1 MCSKKTVFIRRKIR
15 ITKKRNKKKCS
26 MIYTKCAEILTLR
39 LPMVVQHVTSL
50 FTPFP
55 IIFCK

>member
-15 ITKKRNKKKCS
+15 ITKKPNKKKCS
-26 MIYTKCAEILTLR
+26 MIYSKCAEILTVR
-39 LPMVVQHVTSL
+39 LPMTSL